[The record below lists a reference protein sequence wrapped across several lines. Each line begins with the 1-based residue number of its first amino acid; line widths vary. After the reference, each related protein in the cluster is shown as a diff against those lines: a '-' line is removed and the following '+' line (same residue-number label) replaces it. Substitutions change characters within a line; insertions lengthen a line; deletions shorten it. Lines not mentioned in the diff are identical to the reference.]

1 MSAHEPFL
9 LPLEDALARLAG
21 AVPSPAWPGIR
32 ADRDDPATDRS
43 TMDGLAVWSGDGR
56 APRRVRGTLFA
67 GQDPRG
73 HRLGPGEGWRV
84 MTGACIPEGADAV
97 VPVERLG
104 TDGDTLVP
112 DVDPAPGDFILPQG
126 SQAHSGDGLLGE
138 GGPMTAARVGLMAQ
152 VGAPHPHHLRRVRVG
167 IAPTGDELVQDPAP
181 WQVRD
186 SNGPMLA
193 ALAHRLGAEVR
204 ELPRV
209 PDDPLA
215 VRHFFEGTRDL
226 QVIVTAGGVSLGER
240 DHLPR
245 VLQELGASILFHRI
259 RLRPGKPT
267 LAALLGERVVL
278 SLPGN
283 PVSAY
288 LNALLFLPVVL
299 ARLEGRALPDPW
311 RACELAEAVPNAGD
325 RPLLHPCRRDGG
337 RLVPLAG
344 RGSADLVRLAQAD
357 ACVWVP
363 EGGAAAGPA
372 RCLDIL

>member
-1 MSAHEPFL
+1 MSSRDPIL
-9 LPLEDALARLAG
+9 LPLEDALARLAAAIPG
-21 AVPSPAWPGIR
+21 PSLPGVW
-32 ADRDDPATDRS
+32 ADRDDPASDRS
-43 TMDGLAVWSGDGR
+43 TMDGLAVRAGDGR
-56 APRRVRGTLFA
+56 APRRVVGTLFA
-67 GQDPRG
+67 GQEPTG

-84 MTGACIPEGADAV
+84 MTGACLPEGADAV
-97 VPVERLG
+97 VPVEQLRAADEALM
-104 TDGDTLVP
+104 P
-112 DVDPAPGDFILPQG
+112 EVDPIPGAFILRRG
-126 SQAHSGDGLLGE
+126 AQAKAGEGLLPE
-138 GGPMTAARVGLMAQ
+138 GGCMTAARLGLMAQ
-152 VGAPHPHHLRRVRVG
+152 VGQHPPHHLRRVRVG
-167 IAPTGDELVQDPAP
+167 VAPTGDELVPDPAP

-215 VRHFFEGTRDL
+215 VERFLEGTREL
-226 QVIVTAGGVSLGER
+226 QVIVTAGGVSMGEK

-245 VLQELGASILFHRI
+245 VLQDLGAQVLFHRI

-288 LNALLFLPVVL
+288 LNALLFLPVIL
-299 ARLEGRALPDPW
+299 ARLEGRAVADPW
-311 RACELAEAVPNAGD
+311 RPCELAEAVPNPGD
-325 RPLLHPCRRDGG
+325 RPLLHPCRRDGSC
-337 RLVPLAG
+337 LTPLEG

-363 EGGAAAGPA
+363 EGGARPGPA